1 MAIVNALRASTLVK
15 PLVKPMILAA
25 VLAGGLGLAGT
36 AEAAGGCGP
45 GWHPNPWGVCR
56 PNYGPRPF
64 WGGPRVVYGGY
75 GGYGYGRPHYR
86 PYRANGYYGPRPW
99 Y

>member
-1 MAIVNALRASTLVK
+1 MAIVSALRASTLVK
-15 PLVKPMILAA
+15 SLAKPVILAA
-25 VLAGGLGLAGT
+25 ALAGGLGLAGT

-56 PNYGPRPF
+56 PNYGPRPY

-75 GGYGYGRPHYR
+75 GRPYYR
-86 PYRANGYYGPRPW
+86 PYRAYGYYGPRPW